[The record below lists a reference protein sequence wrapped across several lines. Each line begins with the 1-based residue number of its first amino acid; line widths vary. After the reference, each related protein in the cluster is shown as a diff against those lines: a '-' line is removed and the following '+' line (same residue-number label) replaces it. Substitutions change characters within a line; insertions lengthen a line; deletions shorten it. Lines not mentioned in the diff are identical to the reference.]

1 VAIRRLRVE
10 NFKSF
15 KQLDLELGDFNVVIG
30 ANASGKSNLVQIFR
44 FLRDI
49 GQHGLENA
57 VSLQG
62 GIEYLRTLAEP
73 SASREREDDSRIV
86 CDLTLEYPVRSAL
99 DYGPGSA
106 CTAVASRQARHRF
119 ELGVIEGA
127 VSYDVLQETLEVE
140 LEIFRSG
147 PKADDSLP
155 PIRGEPCG
163 RSRIVLR
170 RSGEQIKLEWPDYLP
185 FFRDNKRLLDR
196 RLTSGPKP
204 VSSSLV
210 LPQLLPRNHFGRTL
224 YTTAGTIAVYDFDP
238 KLPRRAVPVAGKT
251 TLEEDGG
258 NLAIALRDTLK
269 DSSKRRKLNNLLRDI
284 LGFVEDLDVQQLPD
298 KSLFFRVAE
307 RFAPGLYFPA
317 PLVSDGTV
325 KVIALLV
332 ALHFDSRETTV
343 IEEPE
348 RSIHPY
354 LIRRLVEEMRE
365 VSRRKQILI
374 TTHNPELVRHARLE
388 ELLLISRDK
397 RGLSQVSRP
406 AEKESVR
413 FFLKQEMGIEEMYVQ
428 NLLELPS

>member
-1 VAIRRLRVE
+1 
-10 NFKSF
+10 
-15 KQLDLELGDFNVVIG
+15 
-30 ANASGKSNLVQIFR
+30 
-44 FLRDI
+44 
-49 GQHGLENA
+49 
-57 VSLQG
+57 
-62 GIEYLRTLAEP
+62 
-73 SASREREDDSRIV
+73 
-86 CDLTLEYPVRSAL
+86 
-99 DYGPGSA
+99 
-106 CTAVASRQARHRF
+106 
-119 ELGVIEGA
+119 
-127 VSYDVLQETLEVE
+127 
-140 LEIFRSG
+140 
-147 PKADDSLP
+147 
-155 PIRGEPCG
+155 
-163 RSRIVLR
+163 
-170 RSGEQIKLEWPDYLP
+170 
-185 FFRDNKRLLDR
+185 
-196 RLTSGPKP
+196 

-210 LPQLLPRNHFGRTL
+210 LPQLLPLIHFGRTL

-238 KLPRRAVPVAGKT
+238 KLPRSAVPVAGKT